1 MLLVSYIT
9 LISRNLCPLIA
20 ACKFK
25 LADNTSPSHLNV
37 SLMAP
42 KTIMTLT
49 KALLLL
55 ISNNS
60 VYIHVDTNMVLGT
73 IGTRLKETGTS
84 GPYIYDRR

>member
-49 KALLLL
+49 KAHQ

>member
-9 LISRNLCPLIA
+9 LISRTLCPLIA

-49 KALLLL
+49 KALQ

>member
-42 KTIMTLT
+42 KPIMTLT
-49 KALLLL
+49 KALQ

>member
-42 KTIMTLT
+42 KTIMKLA
-49 KALLLL
+49 KALQ

-60 VYIHVDTNMVLGT
+60 VYTHVDTNMVLGT

>member
-25 LADNTSPSHLNV
+25 LTDNTSPSHLNV

-49 KALLLL
+49 KALQ

>member
-25 LADNTSPSHLNV
+25 SADNFTSPSRLNV

-49 KALLLL
+49 KALQ

-60 VYIHVDTNMVLGT
+60 VYIHVDTDMVLGT

-84 GPYIYDRR
+84 GPYIHGRR

>member
-20 ACKFK
+20 DCKFK

-49 KALLLL
+49 KALQ

>member
-49 KALLLL
+49 KALQ

-73 IGTRLKETGTS
+73 IGTRLKELGTS